1 MAKIY
6 FMQHESGKVISTTNP
21 ECFSAYTI
29 IPAEEGKVLQ
39 HKQAKNALLSS
50 IKPGAT
56 VYTILRKVSSSGNM
70 RVISLHIIENG
81 EINCIDYDVST
92 VTGYKIHPKEQGLI
106 VRGSGMDMG
115 YDVVHTLGRAL
126 WPDGSEPDN
135 DGGYAFNQRWI

>member
-6 FMQHESGKVISTTNP
+6 FMQRESGKVISTTNP

-39 HKQAKNALLSS
+39 HKQVKNALLSS

-81 EINCIDYDVST
+81 KINCIDYDVSI

-106 VRGSGMDMG
+106 IRGSGMDMG
-115 YDVVHTLGRAL
+115 FKLVYTLGREL
-126 WPDGSEPDN
+126 WPDGSGPDTN
-135 DGGYAFNQRWI
+135 GGYVLKQQWI